1 MAVNLIA
8 VQKGNPNDLLAPKKF
23 YAQAVANGEVG
34 IDAMAEL
41 ISEISTVSEADCYA
55 VLVSLERSLIR
66 ELKNGRI
73 VRLGRLG
80 DFQISVSSFG
90 SDVVEEVSASSVKK
104 ARILFKP
111 SVGCRNMLKTLEYK
125 KTLAQ

>member
-1 MAVNLIA
+1 
-8 VQKGNPNDLLAPKKF
+8 
-23 YAQAVANGEVG
+23 
-34 IDAMAEL
+34 
-41 ISEISTVSEADCYA
+41 

-125 KTLAQ
+125 KTVAQ